1 MSTSEAFSVC
11 GVSLVSLPAPDRPWS
26 GGTGWLTLTADIR
39 FDRMWVD
46 LSRSIRARSHGATEE
61 ALVNWGLLD
70 ETVILGLL
78 VAGLYGFV
86 PVAVVL
92 TYRISRTIA
101 FVHGGFA
108 IFGGLFY
115 ALLVNGP
122 QSSHG
127 VSHPVIDQGWVALI
141 AAGAAGAVLAAGFG
155 ALVMSRWM
163 AELPGITLTVVS
175 IAGLLLVG
183 NLSGYW
189 VQPGGFSIS
198 ESPFA
203 GGGFRVDDVV
213 VTYHRLFTLL
223 LLIALVV
230 ALTLFLNRTYTGLAI
245 RAIADDVEA
254 SVWCGAKLRL
264 IGTGVY
270 AASGAIAAT
279 AGALY
284 ASAVA
289 DAVDGFLKL
298 FVIGLLLAVVGGM
311 RSVGLALAGAIFY
324 GILNTALVGGF
335 VGTVGVGKQQV
346 ILFGGLLAMIMIAAR
361 IRRENFFLLA
371 GHQT

>member
-1 MSTSEAFSVC
+1 M
-11 GVSLVSLPAPDRPWS
+11 
-26 GGTGWLTLTADIR
+26 
-39 FDRMWVD
+39 
-46 LSRSIRARSHGATEE
+46 
-61 ALVNWGLLD
+61 NWGLLD

-78 VAGLYGFV
+78 VAGLYGFL

-108 IFGGLFY
+108 IFGGLLY
-115 ALLVNGP
+115 AVLVNGR
-122 QSSHG
+122 QSDHG
-127 VSHPVIDQGWVALI
+127 LGHPIVDDGWIALVVTV
-141 AAGAAGAVLAAGFG
+141 AAGAVLAAGFG
-155 ALVMSRWM
+155 VLVMSRFM

-175 IAGLLLVG
+175 VAGLLLVG

-189 VQPGGFSIS
+189 LQPGGFSIS
-198 ESPFA
+198 ESPF
-203 GGGFRVDDVV
+203 GGNGFRVDDVV
-213 VTYHRLFTLL
+213 VTNHRLFTLL
-223 LLIALVV
+223 LLIAIVV

-270 AASGAIAAT
+270 ATSGAIAAA

-289 DAVDGFLKL
+289 NAVDGFLTL
-298 FVIGLLLAVVGGM
+298 FVVGLLLAVAGGM
-311 RSVGLALAGAIFY
+311 RSVSLALAGSVLY
-324 GILNTALVGGF
+324 GVLQTALVSGL

-346 ILFGGLLAMIMIAAR
+346 ILFAGLLCLILVAAR
-361 IRRENFFLLA
+361 VRRENFFQLA
-371 GHQT
+371 GHQA